1 MSGKPL
7 KFSQEDII
15 GRQHS
20 RRAARHLK
28 PVLPSKTFAI
38 GDIVFSNS
46 DRSKLKARDKLVVRE
61 YLGNGQYR
69 LDRLCGKSTYI
80 TSTTR
85 PDYDLYTVE
94 TVEETPPPKQKKSVT
109 WDDNVTIINIDHD
122 TPEPDQYDPTNG
134 SDASRSRPAPWS
146 SAPQKLRAAS
156 NTRRPIPPAPG
167 RAASYRPQSEHPPQA
182 SPEPITEY
190 LVIPYHE
197 SYIEAETPPTA
208 ASPPQS
214 IPEQQDQVTP
224 DTDSEDSDGD
234 VFLSPGE
241 SPNQNSPNDSSEH
254 NDPEQSD
261 QSNGLNQ
268 SQNNSG
274 SNDTEQEPSN
284 EPNDGGHL
292 SREARGRAPIRRQ
305 RSKSHPP
312 TKLPPKTT
320 QHALP
325 PKDTPHVHAPGEA
338 LCDTC
343 QQQGATAPREETVA
357 QPQREQNPMPTPEP
371 NHQEETPPTAAQG
384 AQPQQ
389 VSRYGRQILRPSA
402 LGYLPNFAQ
411 QESRNPSP
419 RFRLP
424 RPAAPKPAKSAK
436 PTDI

>member
-1 MSGKPL
+1 M
-7 KFSQEDII
+7 
-15 GRQHS
+15 
-20 RRAARHLK
+20 
-28 PVLPSKTFAI
+28 
-38 GDIVFSNS
+38 
-46 DRSKLKARDKLVVRE
+46 
-61 YLGNGQYR
+61 
-69 LDRLCGKSTYI
+69 
-80 TSTTR
+80 
-85 PDYDLYTVE
+85 
-94 TVEETPPPKQKKSVT
+94 
-109 WDDNVTIINIDHD
+109 
-122 TPEPDQYDPTNG
+122 
-134 SDASRSRPAPWS
+134 
-146 SAPQKLRAAS
+146 
-156 NTRRPIPPAPG
+156 
-167 RAASYRPQSEHPPQA
+167 
-182 SPEPITEY
+182 
-190 LVIPYHE
+190 IPYHE

-261 QSNGLNQ
+261 QGNGSNQ

-343 QQQGATAPREETVA
+343 QQQGAAAPREEA
-357 QPQREQNPMPTPEP
+357 QPQGEQNPMPTPEP

-389 VSRYGRQILRPSA
+389 VSRSGRQILRPSA

-411 QESRNPSP
+411 QESRDPTP